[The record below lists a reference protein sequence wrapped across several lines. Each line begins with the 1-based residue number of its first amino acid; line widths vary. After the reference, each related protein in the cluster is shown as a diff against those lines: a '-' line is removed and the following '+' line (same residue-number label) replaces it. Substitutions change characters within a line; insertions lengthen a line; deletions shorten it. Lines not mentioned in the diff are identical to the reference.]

1 MNKLKSESLRP
12 SPESLSIEEHLAALY
27 GRINYERQDRISPKH
42 FKLRNMREIL
52 KRLDNP
58 HLKYPVVHVAGT
70 KGKGSVSTMI
80 GQILSASGRKTGVYT
95 SPHLETLHQRM
106 VVDGVQISD
115 DHLIETLRQ
124 IWPVVDEMDQE
135 ADKNGYRHLTFFEI
149 TTTAAFLFFAN
160 QNCDAIVLEVGL
172 GGRLDS
178 TNVCQPITSV
188 ITNISLDHTRQLGST
203 VDKIA
208 FEKAGIIKPTIP
220 VVSGSVDPKAAK
232 VIAEVAAS
240 HKSPL
245 FVLDDDFE
253 IVESTC
259 GSDRP
264 FDCVGCFESIGEASE
279 SKSSHRFSVDR
290 LELNIIGH
298 HQRTNAAIA
307 VAAIQTL
314 NARDWKIENDAI
326 RTGLSRASLSGRAE
340 VVSRKPTVIIDMAH
354 NVASINAL
362 VSALTE
368 DLPEW
373 KSSSK
378 RTLILATSRD
388 KDATGMLTPLVAS
401 FDEIILTQYQ
411 DNPRG
416 KSESDLLSIA
426 TEIQLEL
433 RANSLAAAE
442 LTTESDPESAWQL
455 ATRDLKDDQLVC
467 ITGSAFLVAEL
478 RKTILLLT

>member
-115 DHLIETLRQ
+115 DLLIETLRQ